1 MDFIISCITKGF
13 WVTVAE
19 LASDTIKSA
28 VDLIIDMIVNLSE
41 LDKYLNTDDFL
52 VFAYAIAAA
61 LLALCVTKEG
71 LKQQAGL
78 IERRS
83 IGELT
88 IRTITGGVGIYFLPW
103 SLKYVIIPLNNAM
116 MYAINSIG
124 DEVNGERLREL
135 FTGNLTALVDAG
147 AFIIVI
153 TLIWGIALI
162 VFGVAGGIRYTELL
176 ISLMISPLI
185 ATSIVK
191 GNEGIETW
199 FKETISVV
207 FTQSIHLLLLKVLMK
222 ICLTTSGLPMFVL
235 SIGVVVVAL
244 KGPQVIKNYL
254 YTSGVGSSSIG
265 AAGGGARM
273 YAMKKMMTAVR
284 P

>member
-28 VDLIIDMIVNLSE
+28 VDLIIDMIVTLSE

>member
-162 VFGVAGGIRYTELL
+162 VFGVAGCIRYTELL

-207 FTQSIHLLLLKVLMK
+207 FTQSIHL
-222 ICLTTSGLPMFVL
+222 
-235 SIGVVVVAL
+235 
-244 KGPQVIKNYL
+244 
-254 YTSGVGSSSIG
+254 
-265 AAGGGARM
+265 
-273 YAMKKMMTAVR
+273 
-284 P
+284 

>member
-124 DEVNGERLREL
+124 DEVNGN
-135 FTGNLTALVDAG
+135 G
-147 AFIIVI
+147 
-153 TLIWGIALI
+153 
-162 VFGVAGGIRYTELL
+162 
-176 ISLMISPLI
+176 
-185 ATSIVK
+185 
-191 GNEGIETW
+191 
-199 FKETISVV
+199 
-207 FTQSIHLLLLKVLMK
+207 
-222 ICLTTSGLPMFVL
+222 
-235 SIGVVVVAL
+235 
-244 KGPQVIKNYL
+244 
-254 YTSGVGSSSIG
+254 
-265 AAGGGARM
+265 
-273 YAMKKMMTAVR
+273 
-284 P
+284 

>member
-235 SIGVVVVAL
+235 SIGVVVVEL

>member
-1 MDFIISCITKGF
+1 
-13 WVTVAE
+13 
-19 LASDTIKSA
+19 
-28 VDLIIDMIVNLSE
+28 MIVNLSE

-162 VFGVAGGIRYTELL
+162 VFGVAGGIRYTELS

>member
-13 WVTVAE
+13 WETIAE

-83 IGELT
+83 IGELA
-88 IRTITGGVGIYFLPW
+88 IRTIIGGGGIYFLPW
-103 SLKYVIIPLNNAM
+103 SLKYVIIPFNNAI

-124 DEVNGERLREL
+124 DDVTAERLKEL
-135 FTGNLTALVDAG
+135 FTGNLTALAEAG

-162 VFGVAGGIRYTELL
+162 VFGIAGGIRYTELL

-191 GNEGIETW
+191 GNEGLETW
-199 FKETISVV
+199 FKETISIV

-222 ICLTTSGLPMFVL
+222 ICLTTSGIPMFVL

-254 YTSGVGSSSIG
+254 YTSGVGSSSVG

-273 YAMKKMMTAVR
+273 YAMRKMMTSIK

>member
-162 VFGVAGGIRYTELL
+162 VFGVVGGIRYTELL